1 MNSNYD
7 NFNAFERTIKKNIGK
22 NIIIYTTYGSDKKE
36 FKGLIEDATNS
47 FIIISDPTSGEWYLI
62 LLIDINYIKFLEKVD
77 LN

>member
-22 NIIIYTTYGSDKKE
+22 NIIIYATYGSDKKE

-47 FIIISDPTSGEWYLI
+47 FIIISDPTIGEWYLI